1 MSRLK
6 KDSLFLSENPHM
18 PYCGGYSYIQ
28 TRKQY
33 HGEVNYLSEV
43 IHAGPVAVWGEKVL
57 PPLHIN
63 ISKIQLKFF
72 RPNKLFQNF
81 EEDLI

>member
-1 MSRLK
+1 MVYKPFVYVAVQRIFGILDLITVISRLQ

-43 IHAGPVAVWGEKVL
+43 IHAGPVAV
-57 PPLHIN
+57 
-63 ISKIQLKFF
+63 
-72 RPNKLFQNF
+72 
-81 EEDLI
+81 